1 MPSPTPERILR
12 VRLLLDLEAE
22 RWNWSR
28 RESDESQPAPTSW
41 LDCPDCHGAG
51 RQGACSRCDGRGLLL
66 VDPYTAGYEVFD
78 VSAKTGEKLVGKRQE
93 HRETMELWQIEQVLA
108 RLAEDAR
115 DRGETNPDLTASYD
129 EREEPWCRVELHRV
143 LRHMRDGGMPVLR
156 QCYDAVRVVHWPA
169 VQVERTERV
178 TLLEQL
184 GVSWLAMRMR
194 GRIPLPG
201 QLEDVVAAWRQG
213 EEKARRA
220 A

>member
-1 MPSPTPERILR
+1 MPNPTPERILR

-28 RESDESQPAPTSW
+28 RETDDSQPAPTSW
-41 LDCPDCHGAG
+41 LDCPDCRGTG
-51 RQGACSRCDGRGLLL
+51 RQGACARCDGRGLLL
-66 VDPYTAGYEVFD
+66 VDPYTAD
-78 VSAKTGEKLVGKRQE
+78 HDLSAKKLGQAEAR
-93 HRETMELWQIEQVLA
+93 RETMELWEIERVLA

-115 DRGETNPDLTASYD
+115 DRGETNPDLTSGYD

-156 QCYDAVRVVHWPA
+156 QCYDAVRVIHWPA
-169 VQVERTERV
+169 VETDRTARV
-178 TLLEQL
+178 TLLEHL

-194 GRIPLPG
+194 GRIPLPER
-201 QLEDVVAAWRQG
+201 LEQIVEAWRQG
-213 EEKARRA
+213 DEKARRA

>member
-51 RQGACSRCDGRGLLL
+51 RQGACSRCEGRGLLL
-66 VDPYTAGYEVFD
+66 VDPYTAEHD
-78 VSAKTGEKLVGKRQE
+78 LAARKLGQAEAR
-93 HRETMELWQIEQVLA
+93 RETMELWEIERVLA

-115 DRGETNPDLTASYD
+115 DRGEKNPDLTVSYD

-169 VQVERTERV
+169 VSVDRTPRV

-213 EEKARRA
+213 EEKAR
-220 A
+220 

>member
-41 LDCPDCHGAG
+41 LDCPDCHGTG

-66 VDPYTAGYEVFD
+66 VDPYTAEHD
-78 VSAKTGEKLVGKRQE
+78 LAAKKLGQAEAR
-93 HRETMELWQIEQVLA
+93 RETMELWEIERVLA

-115 DRGETNPDLTASYD
+115 DRGEKNPDLTATYD

-169 VQVERTERV
+169 VEVDRTPRV
-178 TLLEQL
+178 TLLEHL

-201 QLEDVVAAWRQG
+201 QLEDVVAAWRQQH
-213 EEKARRA
+213 EKEKKA